1 MLACGETEAMVMAPP
16 ATCDS
21 VSLCFHGCKALLHI
35 HFPVQ
40 SLPSH
45 PLDQSLHSQEQP
57 SSRGCSTIPKL
68 HLPVTAFQGT
78 GVPVRGM
85 NVCMCPA
92 RTVWFSFYLGCHRSA
107 VSLSTLNVFPL
118 THTIAPKWVSDPS
131 GWGSVPPPTR
141 AGLVLLTLLF
151 FPLVPSFYQVF
162 CNSIYSFPLVRT
174 SCPLSDGVLHALL
187 CLKVYPSC
195 IREEMYCTSTYSSTL
210 LFFHLVFLF
219 DQHRFEIFL
228 FSLYQMK

>member
-1 MLACGETEAMVMAPP
+1 
-16 ATCDS
+16 
-21 VSLCFHGCKALLHI
+21 
-35 HFPVQ
+35 
-40 SLPSH
+40 
-45 PLDQSLHSQEQP
+45 
-57 SSRGCSTIPKL
+57 
-68 HLPVTAFQGT
+68 
-78 GVPVRGM
+78 M

-151 FPLVPSFYQVF
+151 FPLVPLFYQVF

-187 CLKVYPSC
+187 CLKVYPSF
-195 IREEMYCTSTYSSTL
+195 IREERCTVHLPTPPPSCSSIWSFCLINTGL
-210 LFFHLVFLF
+210 KYFYFHYIKWNKSANSIG
-219 DQHRFEIFL
+219 DI
-228 FSLYQMK
+228 